1 MIKVMV
7 DADLILEAFLN
18 RESFVADAEEAVEL
32 LQSHGIEGYISE
44 IGFKSLRDKEI

>member
-32 LQSHGIEGYISE
+32 LQSHGIWIQVTEG
-44 IGFKSLRDKEI
+44 